1 MMKEPNDDDIRQRA
15 YFIWDQ
21 AGRPHGMAKD
31 HWLQAKWELT
41 NEAAASN
48 GAGATPKRRARKA
61 AAPKSATAKPKKA
74 TKATKPRA
82 TAASG
87 SATSRAKPK
96 AK

>member
-1 MMKEPNDDDIRQRA
+1 MKEPNDDDIRQRA

-41 NEAAASN
+41 NEAAVNN
-48 GAGATPKRRARKA
+48 GAGATPKSRTRKA
-61 AAPKSATAKPKKA
+61 AAPKSAAAKSRKAPK
-74 TKATKPRA
+74 TTKPRTA
-82 TAASG
+82 AASG
-87 SATSRAKPK
+87 SATSKAKPK